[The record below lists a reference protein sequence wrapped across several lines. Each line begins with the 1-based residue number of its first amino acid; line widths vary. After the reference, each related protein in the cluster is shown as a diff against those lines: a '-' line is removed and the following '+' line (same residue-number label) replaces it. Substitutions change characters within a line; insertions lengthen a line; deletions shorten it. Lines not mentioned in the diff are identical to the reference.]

1 MRRAILFG
9 FENRD
14 PGLRCDSRAETRSSD
29 SAADNDD
36 VKITHL
42 SDGYE
47 LESRA
52 V

>member
-1 MRRAILFG
+1 MHRAILFG
-9 FENRD
+9 FEDRD
-14 PGLRCDSRAETRSSD
+14 PGVRCDSRAKARSSD
-29 SAADNDD
+29 PAADNYD

-42 SDGYE
+42 LDGYE